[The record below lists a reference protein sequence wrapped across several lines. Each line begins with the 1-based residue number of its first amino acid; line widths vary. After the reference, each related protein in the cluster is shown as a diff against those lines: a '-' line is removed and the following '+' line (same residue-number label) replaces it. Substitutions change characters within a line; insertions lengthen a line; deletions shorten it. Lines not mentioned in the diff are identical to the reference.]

1 MNNVFETLDKEFDL
15 EEEIKQTETKTV
27 EKIKEVKEGIITQK
41 YNFEDKNY
49 LKTELQDLISTN
61 RLVLETLAG
70 QIKFGCDLGL
80 VTSFA
85 TISKTITDNIAELI
99 KLEKQVTDYQVT
111 ETNENMRREAMEQ
124 KERIAN
130 NRLSSRKGA
139 LPNSM
144 SQTNNIICSNSKD
157 VLDMIL
163 NNKVKG
169 EEIESEMPGFKFT
182 DEGDET

>member
-15 EEEIKQTETKTV
+15 EEEVKQTELKTV
-27 EKIKEVKEGIITQK
+27 EKIKEVQEGIKTQK

-49 LKTELQDLISTN
+49 LKSELQDLITTN
-61 RLVLETLAG
+61 RLVLETLAS

-85 TISKTITDNIAELI
+85 TISKTITDNLAELI
-99 KLEKQVTDYQVT
+99 KLEKQITDYQVT
-111 ETNENMRREAMEQ
+111 ESNENLRREAMEQ

-130 NRLSSRKGA
+130 NRLTSRKGA
-139 LPNSM
+139 LPNSLN
-144 SQTNNIICSNSKD
+144 QTNNIICGNSKE

-163 NNKVKG
+163 SKKEKS
-169 EEIESEMPGFKFT
+169 EEIESEMPTFKFA
-182 DEGDET
+182 DEGEE